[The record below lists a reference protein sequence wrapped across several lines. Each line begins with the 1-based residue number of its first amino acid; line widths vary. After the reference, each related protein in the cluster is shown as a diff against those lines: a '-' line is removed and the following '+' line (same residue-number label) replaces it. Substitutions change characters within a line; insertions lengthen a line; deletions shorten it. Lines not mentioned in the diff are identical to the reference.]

1 MNLPNNF
8 CVAPFIQHTTHPSG
22 SNSPCPYLGGTTWAA
37 NKSSIAEQWTDR
49 KLEQLRQDF
58 FDNKKS
64 SICNRCW
71 NEEDNNKQ
79 SLRLRLFDPVTHT
92 SDYGF
97 ITTAL
102 VEQRVTDKNY
112 LSAGPA
118 VLTIKNGNVCN
129 AKCRSCHPN
138 DSSKWAADAKKL
150 HDLTKESI
158 YYNLYNKEVNW
169 SDLQIEEIVKLSDNL
184 VRLELFGGEPT
195 YNKKVLTILN
205 RLVESGASKHITL
218 YINTNGSVD
227 IPKRFP
233 MVTEFQDIELGVSL
247 DGVGDHFNYI
257 RHGAVYNE
265 VLENIASA
273 QEFFRKNNVKFW
285 IDSIS
290 TVSVLNVYYLP
301 ELKKAVRQI
310 LPLDPFWNL
319 LVDPAHL
326 DIKNMPDSIKQK
338 VISKLQ
344 DADDFKEL
352 VSVMQQPADPSR
364 WEQFLQITEQLDLLR
379 NENFSKTFPE
389 FYSIIVQS

>member
-37 NKSSIAEQWTDR
+37 NKSSIAEQWTDS

-58 FDNKKS
+58 IDNKKS
-64 SICNRCW
+64 SVCNRCW

-79 SLRLRLFDPVTHT
+79 SLRLRLFNPVTHT

-97 ITTAL
+97 ITTEL
-102 VEQRVTDKNY
+102 VEQRVTNKNY

-138 DSSKWAADAKKL
+138 DSSKWATDAKKL

-169 SDLQIEEIVKLSDNL
+169 SDSQIEEIVKLSDNL

-195 YNKKVLTILN
+195 YNKKVLVILN
-205 RLVESGASKHITL
+205 RLVESGASNHITL

-257 RHGAVYNE
+257 RHGAVYNK

-338 VISKLQ
+338 VISKLG

-352 VSVMQQPADPSR
+352 VSVMQQPADPGR
-364 WEQFLQITEQLDLLR
+364 WEQFLQITEQLDSLR
-379 NENFSKTFPE
+379 NESFSITFPE
-389 FYSIIVQS
+389 FYSIIKQS

>member
-1 MNLPNNF
+1 MNLPKNF

-22 SNSPCPYLGGTTWAA
+22 SNSPCPYLGGTTWSA
-37 NKSSIAEQWTDR
+37 NKSSIAEQWTDN

-79 SLRLRLFDPVTHT
+79 SLRLRLFDPVAQT
-92 SDYGF
+92 SDYRF
-97 ITTAL
+97 ITPAL
-102 VEQRVTDKNY
+102 IEQRVTDKNY

-118 VLTIKNGNVCN
+118 VLTIKNGNICN

-138 DSSKWAADAKKL
+138 DSSKWATDAKKL
-150 HDLTKESI
+150 HNLTKEPI
-158 YYNLYNKEVNW
+158 YYNLYNKDVNW

-205 RLVESGASKHITL
+205 RLVDSGASKNITL
-218 YINTNGSVD
+218 YINTNGSVN

-233 MVTEFQDIELGVSL
+233 MISEFQNIELGVSL
-247 DGVGDHFNYI
+247 DGVGEHFNYI
-257 RHGAVYNE
+257 RHGAIYNE
-265 VLENIASA
+265 VLENITSA
-273 QEFFRKNNVKFW
+273 QEFFKKNNVKFW

-301 ELKKAVRQI
+301 ELKQAVREI

-319 LVDPAHL
+319 LIDPAHL
-326 DIKNMPDSIKQK
+326 DIKNMPDPIKQK
-338 VISKLQ
+338 VISKLG

-352 VSVMQQPADPSR
+352 VSVMQQPADPGR
-364 WEQFLQITEQLDLLR
+364 WTQFLQITEQLDSMR
-379 NENFSKTFPE
+379 NESFSKTFPE
-389 FYSIIVQS
+389 FYSIIKQF